1 MAIRDVADK
10 MHSVKRIEGEYATKK
25 KYRRHRKIEILD
37 NWTDKLEAAYEK
49 ECRYNS
55 DTYDKIEDIT
65 KEFFENIKDY
75 VEKYKNIDMS
85 NDDFWNIVN
94 IGHDIIYDYITKR
107 CRVMIDYNLIPLP
120 ILEGENEIN
129 LWFTDNHGSTFEN
142 YVFKALGFD
151 ALHRHVKGIDY
162 QCKYRYENCCMM
174 DMPGPYIPISRMID
188 KNIYDIFIELI
199 DNKSFLIEL
208 EYESSNFLLHK
219 HGHTD
224 MIICYKKDKDIDNIR
239 ILELQPKG

>member
-1 MAIRDVADK
+1 MTIKDIADK
-10 MHSVKRIEGEYATKK
+10 MHGVKRIDGEYAAKK
-25 KYRRHRKIEILD
+25 EYRKHRKIEILD
-37 NWTDKLEAAYEK
+37 NWADKLESAYEK

-55 DTYDKIEDIT
+55 EAYDKIENIT
-65 KEFFENIKDY
+65 NQFFEKIKDY
-75 VEKYKNIDMS
+75 VEKYKNIDMH

-107 CRVMIDYNLIPLP
+107 CRIMIDYNIIPLP
-120 ILEGENEIN
+120 DIEGENEVN

-142 YVFKALGFD
+142 YVFKTLGFEV
-151 ALHRHVKGIDY
+151 LHRHVKGIDY

-174 DMPGPYIPISRMID
+174 DMPGPYIPISKMID
-188 KNIYDIFIELI
+188 KNIYDIFIELV

-208 EYESSNFLLHK
+208 EDLSGNFLLHK
-219 HGHTD
+219 HGHAD